1 MMPAPV
7 KKPTTTPI
15 PVQLSAIEFTEF
27 ILPHLS
33 MPKRGPRCKLGY
45 HRVFNLILSVLYTGM
60 QWKCLPVPEDTQ
72 GKAEIHYTTVY
83 KVFAKWAD
91 DGSIEHAFVASVGHL
106 SEHNQLDLSILHGDG
121 TNRVAKKG
129 GDGIGYS
136 SHKHQKGEKVIAVI
150 DNNGYMLAPL
160 PVAPVNEA
168 DTVLFPEGLKAL
180 KRVAKLTGLGLEGA
194 YLNLDG
200 GFDSTSNRKAI
211 FNAGMIPNIK
221 ENPRNRTRPK
231 RGRKRWFNEA
241 IHALR
246 ERVERTFAWE
256 DKFKRLLLRF
266 EHIQQRHYGMK
277 LMAYTL
283 INVRCFCSA

>member
-1 MMPAPV
+1 MPPV
-7 KKPTTTPI
+7 PAKPVTTPI
-15 PVQLSAIEFTEF
+15 PVQLSDTAFTEF

-33 MPKRGPRCKLGY
+33 LPKRGPRCKLGY
-45 HRVFNLILSVLYTGM
+45 HRVFNLILWLLYTGM
-60 QWKCLPVPEDTQ
+60 QWKCLPVPKDCD

-83 KVFAKWAD
+83 KVFAKWSD
-91 DGSIEHAFVASVGHL
+91 DASLEEAFIASVAHL
-106 SEHNQLDLSILHGDG
+106 SEHNQLDLSVLHGDG
-121 TNRVAKKG
+121 TNTVAKKG

-136 SHKHQKGEKVIAVI
+136 GHKHQQGEKVIAII
-150 DNNGYMLAPL
+150 DNNGYVLAPL

-168 DTVLFPEGLKAL
+168 DTVLLPEGLKAL
-180 KRVAKLTGLGLEGA
+180 KRVAKRTGLVLEGA

-200 GFDSTSNRKAI
+200 GFDSKANRKAI

-221 ENPRNRTRPK
+221 ENPRNRKTTK
-231 RGRKRWFNEA
+231 RGRKRFFNRA

-246 ERVERTFAWE
+246 DRVERTFAWE

-266 EHIQQRHYGMK
+266 EYIQQRHYGMK

-283 INVRCFCSA
+283 INVRRFCSA

>member
-1 MMPAPV
+1 MPTLAQ
-7 KKPTTTPI
+7 KPATTPI
-15 PVQLSAIEFTEF
+15 PVQLSELEFTQF

-45 HRVFNLILSVLYTGM
+45 HRVFNLILWLLYTGM
-60 QWKCLPVPEDTQ
+60 QWKCLPVPKDTN
-72 GKAEIHYTTVY
+72 GNPAIHYTTVY
-83 KVFAKWAD
+83 KVFARWSD
-91 DGSIEHAFVASVGHL
+91 DGSLEDAFIASVKHL
-106 SEHNQLDLSILHGDG
+106 ADHHQLDLSVLHGDG
-121 TNRVAKKG
+121 TNTVAKKG

-136 SHKHQKGEKVIAVI
+136 GHKHQKGEKVIAII
-150 DNNGYMLAPL
+150 DNNGYVLAPL

-168 DTVLFPEGLKAL
+168 DTVLLPEGLKGL
-180 KRVAKLTGLGLEGA
+180 KRVAKLTGLVLAGA
-194 YLNLDG
+194 DLNLDG
-200 GFDSTSNRKAI
+200 GFDSKANRKAI

-221 ENPRNRTRPK
+221 ENPRNRTSPK
-231 RGRKRWFNEA
+231 RGRKRWFNA
-241 IHALR
+241 VVHALR

-283 INVRCFCSA
+283 INVRRFCRA